1 MSKSKIDATMTLSKD
16 TSMGDFP
23 IFQHSELAYEPG
35 GCVSGG
41 WGAASLSP
49 NALLRSAYCA
59 SAMTITR

>member
-41 WGAASLSP
+41 WGAAQSV
-49 NALLRSAYCA
+49 A
-59 SAMTITR
+59 